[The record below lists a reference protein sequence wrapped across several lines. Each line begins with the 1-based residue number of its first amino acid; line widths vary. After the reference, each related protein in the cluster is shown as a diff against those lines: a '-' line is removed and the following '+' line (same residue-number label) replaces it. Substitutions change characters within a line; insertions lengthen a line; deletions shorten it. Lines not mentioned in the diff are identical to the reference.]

1 MRLSTSSSLVGNN
14 IREKAG
20 LVLVSSSCSTL
31 FVSCVCEVIPAN
43 FFPMFAKKSFTLLML
58 SLGLC
63 DDISSGDLS
72 FLFSD
77 PVIFFIESHNFLLL
91 LPAALISSFS

>member
-63 DDISSGDLS
+63 DISSGDLS